1 VSGSS
6 SPSRPASPWGIGRR
20 TSADEEGL
28 SVRPYVIVTP
38 TWCVSSG
45 VRVLHELC
53 HELRLQGVE
62 AWLLLTSD
70 LSGTGPKLNAQLHT
84 PALNARFNE
93 LWPRL
98 QQEAITLYP
107 DGVEGNPFGARRVVR
122 YVLGKEV
129 PKPDDNPLE
138 FRLYHS
144 KAFPVTRRGDQRTL
158 YLLPVDLGLFND
170 LGEPERTQD
179 LLWVGKG
186 GRYVGPDKPD
196 CREISYSWPPTRQ
209 ELAAELRKTR
219 YLYSYDTLSATNLEA
234 ILCGAVVVLKTL
246 NYHGWS
252 WTRRDI
258 EATEHGSGGY
268 AFGDTPF
275 EIERALRTRPE
286 FVEAIRYHQ
295 AMFRQHL
302 WEFVQHSQR
311 HFREATSS

>member
-1 VSGSS
+1 M
-6 SPSRPASPWGIGRR
+6 PPH
-20 TSADEEGL
+20 L
-28 SVRPYVIVTP
+28 RPYVIVTP

-53 HELRLQGVE
+53 HELRLQGIE
-62 AWLLLTSD
+62 AWLLLTRD
-70 LSGTGPKLNAQLHT
+70 LSGDGPKLNPQLHT
-84 PALNARFNE
+84 PALNGRFDA

-98 QQEAITLYP
+98 QEEAITVYP
-107 DGVEGNPFGARRVVR
+107 DGVDGNPFNARRVVR

-129 PKPDDNPLE
+129 PKGDDNPRE
-138 FRLYHS
+138 YRLFHS
-144 KAFPVTRRGDQRTL
+144 KAFPATKRGDQRTL

-170 LGEPERTQD
+170 LGSPERTQD
-179 LLWVGKG
+179 LLWIGKG
-186 GRYVGPDKPD
+186 GRYVGQNGDQRPD
-196 CREISYSWPPTRQ
+196 CKEITYTWPATRA

-219 YLYSYDTLSATNLEA
+219 HLYSYDTLSATNLEA
-234 ILCGAVVVLKTL
+234 ILCGATVVLRTM

-275 EIERALRTRPE
+275 EIERARRTRPE
-286 FVEAIRYHQ
+286 FVENIRYHH
-295 AMFRQHL
+295 AMFRQML
-302 WEFVQHSQR
+302 WEFVESSQR